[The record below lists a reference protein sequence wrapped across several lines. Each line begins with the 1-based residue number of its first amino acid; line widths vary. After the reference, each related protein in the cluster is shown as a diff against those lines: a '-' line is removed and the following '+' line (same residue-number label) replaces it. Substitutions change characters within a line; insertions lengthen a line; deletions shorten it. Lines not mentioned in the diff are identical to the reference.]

1 MWCAHNVK
9 GMLKWTL
16 RHTTYPIIS
25 YICNAFQ
32 KCLALKKS
40 MTIRWTSNG
49 GESHKRKMTQR
60 EILRCSC
67 DLWKPGKTER
77 KERQKQQCKN
87 AWRPVLPQWGELLRW
102 RQKETLGTRKM
113 LDRSAMSTEERWKRY
128 WKVSI
133 NKWVSENHER
143 DGRNEGPTVNEP
155 VALSS
160 ERRVRKSRPV
170 PIGRL
175 VWNQET
181 RRKR

>member
-1 MWCAHNVK
+1 
-9 GMLKWTL
+9 MLKRIFL
-16 RHTTYPIIS
+16 CTTFRFLI

-32 KCLALKKS
+32 KCLALEKVW
-40 MTIRWTSNG
+40 RF
-49 GESHKRKMTQR
+49 GEHQTKAKATKRKMTQT

-87 AWRPVLPQWGELLRW
+87 AWLPDLPQWGELLRW
-102 RQKETLGTRKM
+102 RQKETLGTWKT

-133 NKWVSENHER
+133 NKWVSDNHER

-181 RRKR
+181 RRER